1 MNPAPSSVLDPPVR
15 SSTEVQQR
23 DQHRPLNPPIEHI
36 HIPDLE
42 VLSTVPIASA
52 AWHAFLW
59 LVIGNAIGVMLALL
73 LLVPSLNQVLGEWTY
88 GRWMMVHVNILLYG
102 WCGLPMLG
110 WLFRIYGADRG
121 PIAPWCRPVLWVWS
135 SALFL
140 GSLTWLAGHSSG
152 KLFLDWSGYAR
163 FTFPAAMLSLW
174 LLLAVSLVFAWNSAR
189 NKFWSAHAVKTIS
202 LAVLFAVPFAI
213 FIASSPGIYPSINP
227 STGGPTGESQLES
240 SLGVVAILLIVPFGV
255 ARRKPGRQLPLA
267 ICAIVFAAESLLCLS
282 MSRGDI
288 THHLPSQYLSLGSL
302 LAWLPLAP
310 AYYATFQWHDNT
322 RSWRTALL
330 WWWGFLVVSG
340 WVMFLPGVLDR
351 FKFTDGLVGHSLV
364 AVAGFLTALLAVVM
378 VQLLGD
384 DGWILTRR
392 WSFHMWNWSVAAYV
406 LLMLIAG
413 WIEGGDAG
421 FTIVPGPA
429 RNLLY
434 SLRLATGV
442 LMLVS
447 SAEWLIAAS
456 ALLQMRKTIP
466 SQSLNEVTA

>member
-1 MNPAPSSVLDPPVR
+1 MNLAPSSVLDPPAGPV
-15 SSTEVQQR
+15 
-23 DQHRPLNPPIEHI
+23 LNASLSEHQPSVADPAHPSHLDI
-36 HIPDLE
+36 ISAH
-42 VLSTVPIASA
+42 PIAAA

-73 LLVPSLNQVLGEWTY
+73 LLVPGLNALLGEWTY

-121 PIAPWCRPVLWVWS
+121 PVAAWCRPVLWTWS
-135 SALFL
+135 TALFI

-163 FTFPAAMLSLW
+163 FAFPAAMLALW
-174 LLLAVSLVFAWNSAR
+174 LLLAVSLLIAWNSAR
-189 NKFWSAHAVKTIS
+189 NKFWSAHATKLIG
-202 LAVLFAVPFAI
+202 LAILLAVPFAI
-213 FIASSPGIYPSINP
+213 YVASSPGLYPAINP

-255 ARRKPGRQLPLA
+255 ARRKPGRQWPL
-267 ICAIVFAAESLLCLS
+267 IISAIVFAAESLLCLS
-282 MSRGDI
+282 MSRSDI
-288 THHLPSQYLSLGSL
+288 SHHLPSQYLSLGSL
-302 LAWLPLAP
+302 LIWLPLAP

-340 WVMFLPGVLDR
+340 WIMFLPGVLDH

-384 DGWILTRR
+384 EGWILTRR
-392 WSFHMWNWSVAAYV
+392 WSFRMWNWSVLAYV
-406 LLMLIAG
+406 ALMLIAG
-413 WIEGGDAG
+413 WIEGNDPA
-421 FTIVPGPA
+421 FTIVPSPT
-429 RNLLY
+429 RNVLY
-434 SLRLATGV
+434 ALRLVTGI
-442 LMLVS
+442 LMLIS
-447 SAEWLIAAS
+447 SAEWLVAAS
-456 ALLQMRKTIP
+456 ALLRMHGFVP
-466 SQSLNEVTA
+466 SEHSHEVTV

>member
-1 MNPAPSSVLDPPVR
+1 MNPAPSSVLDPPASVSLR
-15 SSTEVQQR
+15 IDHGLDLQSTAESIR
-23 DQHRPLNPPIEHI
+23 GSH
-36 HIPDLE
+36 LE
-42 VLSTVPIASA
+42 IISAHPIATA

-73 LLVPSLNQVLGEWTY
+73 LLVPELNAILGEWTY
-88 GRWMMVHVNILLYG
+88 GRWMMVHVNVLLYG
-102 WCGLPMLG
+102 WCSLPMLG

-121 PIAPWCRPVLWVWS
+121 PAAPWCRPVVWTWS
-135 SALFL
+135 TALFI

-163 FTFPAAMLSLW
+163 FAFPSAMLALW
-174 LLLAVSLVFAWNSAR
+174 LLLAASLVLAWNSAR
-189 NKFWSAHAVKTIS
+189 NKPWSAHVIKIIG

-213 FIASSPGIYPSINP
+213 YVTSSPGLYPAINP

-255 ARRKPGRQLPLA
+255 ARRQPGHSWLLA
-267 ICAIVFAAESLLCLS
+267 VSAAVFTAESLLCFS
-282 MSRGDI
+282 MSRGDVS
-288 THHLPSQYLSLGSL
+288 HHLPSQYLSLGSL
-302 LAWLPLAP
+302 LVWLPLAP
-310 AYYATFQWHDNT
+310 AYYATFQWHENT
-322 RSWRTALL
+322 RAWRTALL

-340 WVMFLPGVLDR
+340 WIMFLPGVLDH

-364 AVAGFLTALLAVVM
+364 AVAGFLTALLAVVL

-392 WSFHMWNWSVAAYV
+392 WSFHMWNWSVLAYV
-406 LLMLIAG
+406 VLMLIAG
-413 WIEGGDAG
+413 WIEGDNPA
-421 FTIVPGPA
+421 FTIVPGIT

-434 SLRLATGV
+434 SLRLITGV

-456 ALLQMRKTIP
+456 VLVRASSMVP
-466 SQSLNEVTA
+466 SEPPEVKA